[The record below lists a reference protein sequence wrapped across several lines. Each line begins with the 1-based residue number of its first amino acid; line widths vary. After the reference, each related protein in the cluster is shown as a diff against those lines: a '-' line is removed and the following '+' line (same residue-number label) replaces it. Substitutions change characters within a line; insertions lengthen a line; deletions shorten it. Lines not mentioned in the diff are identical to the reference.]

1 MKDIKIES
9 LTKYIEHI
17 ESVPKKGS
25 WLYRGH
31 KSVEYKLIPS
41 IGRKQ
46 FLNNTLE
53 KNELTLLKH
62 FKDSVVPFL
71 KHVPDDEWEWIA
83 IAQHYGLPTRLLDWS
98 YNPLIALFFAVE
110 DFQEED
116 SFVYA
121 INLIDE
127 VDKIKENPFTIE
139 KVKRFTP
146 PIISERINGQSSCF
160 TIHPKPKNEYLPKD
174 GYRYIIPYDKR
185 RIIKQMLFK
194 CGIRLRTVY
203 PGLDGIAKDLT
214 WLKTNDY

>member
-98 YNPLIALFFAVE
+98 YNPLIAKITHLSTYSANLSSLHQLQQSLYPKISSPLLSCHKYLSSG
-110 DFQEED
+110 DFCMSQHLGNN
-116 SFVYA
+116 FQRNT
-121 INLIDE
+121 I
-127 VDKIKENPFTIE
+127 IKPY
-139 KVKRFTP
+139 
-146 PIISERINGQSSCF
+146 SSSC
-160 TIHPKPKNEYLPKD
+160 
-174 GYRYIIPYDKR
+174 
-185 RIIKQMLFK
+185 
-194 CGIRLRTVY
+194 
-203 PGLDGIAKDLT
+203 
-214 WLKTNDY
+214 